1 MKKTGIVFLVV
12 AMMLFVAA
20 CSGAPAATQT
30 EPEQTAEAA
39 AADAADVADTEA
51 VAVAETGSEVSTAV
65 DAADIIDT
73 SSMEV
78 PAKGLKFG
86 LIAHDRA
93 IEWVNYGCMNFEY
106 ACNLLEIDPVI
117 VDAQN
122 NMEKVLSGM
131 EDLLAQKVDAVSV
144 YSFSPDLDARVC
156 QMARD
161 AGIPIIMENAKVA
174 DDIDCDANSAFG
186 YVEVG
191 TEIAKYIEDNYP
203 GSRVVYIM
211 GQPGMNITELYN
223 EALETAMADGATF
236 TVVDR
241 QPTNW
246 TSEEAMN
253 AMQNVLQS
261 GREFDVIFSNN
272 EQITKGVLAA
282 LEGAG
287 VKGEYP
293 IVTTGGS
300 PLGEEMI
307 RSGDIEC
314 TMDIPVS
321 YQAMTAVKDMYSL
334 LNGNTV
340 EKFPNLPIIP
350 ITKDNVDTDLIKWP
364 PSMSTVEALG
374 GLLPS

>member
-1 MKKTGIVFLVV
+1 MKKFWSLVIVIVLV
-12 AMMLFVAA
+12 FCVAA
-20 CSGAPAATQT
+20 CSNGKT
-30 EPEQTAEAA
+30 EAEEAA
-39 AADAADVADTEA
+39 PVAG
-51 VAVAETGSEVSTAV
+51 TGSEVSTAV
-65 DAADIIDT
+65 DPADIVDT
-73 SSMEV
+73 SHMSV

-86 LIAHDRA
+86 IIAHDRA
-93 IEWVNYGCMNFEY
+93 IEWVNYGVMNFEF
-106 ACNLLEIDPVI
+106 ACNLLEIEPVI

-122 NMEKVLSGM
+122 NMEKVLAGM
-131 EDLLAQKVDAVSV
+131 EDLLTKKVDAATV

-174 DDIDCDANSAFG
+174 DSIDCDANSAFG

-191 TEIAKYIEDNYP
+191 TEIAKYIEANYP
-203 GSRVVYIM
+203 GSRVVFIM

-223 EALETAMADGATF
+223 EALEIAMANGATF

-282 LEGAG
+282 LESADAVG
-287 VKGEYP
+287 KYP
-293 IVTTGGS
+293 IITTGGS

-307 RSGDIEC
+307 RNGEIEC

-321 YQAMTAVKDMYSL
+321 YQAMTSVKDMYAL
-334 LNGNTV
+334 LNGYTV
-340 EKFPNLPIIP
+340 DKFPDLPIIP
-350 ITKDNVDTDLIKWP
+350 ITKKNVDTDLIKWP
-364 PSMSTVEALG
+364 PSMDTVKALG
-374 GLLPS
+374 GLLPD

>member
-1 MKKTGIVFLVV
+1 MKKFLSVIAVILIASFMFTACAVNNTV
-12 AMMLFVAA
+12 A
-20 CSGAPAATQT
+20 SPAEDTQT
-30 EPEQTAEAA
+30 ATNEAS
-39 AADAADVADTEA
+39 ADSSAQDEKMS
-51 VAVAETGSEVSTAV
+51 VAVAPEDV
-65 DAADIIDT
+65 IDT
-73 SSMEV
+73 STMKV
-78 PAKGLKFG
+78 PAKGLNFG

-106 ACNLLEIDPVI
+106 ACNLLGIEPVI

-122 NMEKVLSGM
+122 NMEKVLAGM
-131 EDLLAQKVDAVSV
+131 EDLIAQKVDAVSV

-174 DDIDCDANSAFG
+174 DGLDCDANSAFG

-191 TEIAKYIEDNYP
+191 TEIAKYIEENWP

-223 EALETAMADGATF
+223 EALDTAMKNGATF

-287 VKGEYP
+287 AKGKYP
-293 IVTTGGS
+293 IITTGGS
-300 PLGEEMI
+300 PLGEQMI
-307 RSGDIEC
+307 LNGDIEC

-321 YQAMTAVKDMYSL
+321 YQAMTAVKDLYSL

-340 EKFPNLPIIP
+340 EKFPSLPIIP
-350 ITKDNVDTDLIKWP
+350 ITKDNVETDLIKWP

-374 GLLPS
+374 GLLP